1 MPYATQTPEGVAI
14 SNRAVSDES
23 VEVVEL
29 PESKFFRSAYVL
41 SNDKVVVDLVKAQEH
56 AHNLR
61 RQLRDEELV
70 PLDREATYSPET
82 AEPKRVAVR
91 EKYAQL
97 QLDIDNASDPVELEE
112 LFNDY

>member
-1 MPYATQTPEGVAI
+1 MPYATITPEGVAL
-14 SNRAVSDES
+14 SNKAVSDES
-23 VEVVEL
+23 VEVESL

-41 SNDKVVVDLVKAQEH
+41 TGDQVVVDLVKAQEH

-61 RQLRDEELV
+61 RQLRDDEMI

-91 EKYAQL
+91 EKYAQM
-97 QLDIDNASDPVELEE
+97 QEDIDNAINAVQLEE
-112 LFNDY
+112 LFNE